1 MNDDVSKW
9 RRGSNVNTRMM
20 EIGDFFIQAE
30 RSLRREEIPTSFQ
43 SCLRYEGCNPWYIA
57 RFLLV
62 SI

>member
-1 MNDDVSKW
+1 MEK
-9 RRGSNVNTRMM
+9 GQNVNTRMM